1 MKKMKK
7 LLALVLAGV
16 MAMSIAA
23 CGSDSGSKSETQ
35 KAETSAG
42 ETTAVNENNTTATDW
57 PKETIT
63 LVVPASA
70 GGGTD
75 LMARLW
81 AQYASEKLGVSVVVS
96 NVTGSGG
103 STGIQQAHDAKNDGY
118 TALFFHNNVVINYL
132 SGLTTFDHTG
142 FEVGPE
148 FAYDD
153 PCAVFIKADNKYG
166 WKTLSDVVATAKEN
180 PGTVTVATEI
190 GSYTYFE
197 LLALQNATGAEFAI
211 TDGGSNSEK
220 ITGLLGGAFDVMLNA
235 YSTAGSY
242 AESGDFLCL
251 GIPTEERSDICPDVP
266 TFKEAGVDMT
276 YDGYYFSLFFP
287 AGTDQAIIDKIDAVT
302 KEICEDEELMAKI
315 QEMNYQ
321 VKNVSAADN
330 KVQFDGLLSYYQ
342 NLGVTQ

>member
-7 LLALVLAGV
+7 LLSLVLAGV
-16 MAMSIAA
+16 MAVSLAA
-23 CGSDSGSKSETQ
+23 CGGSSGSSAPSENGAST
-35 KAETSAG
+35 
-42 ETTAVNENNTTATDW
+42 TDW

-63 LVVPASA
+63 LIVPASA

-132 SGLTTFDHTG
+132 SGLTSFDHTG

-153 PCAVFIKADNKYG
+153 PCALFVKADNKYG
-166 WKTLSDVVATAKEN
+166 WKSLSDVIATAKEN
-180 PGTVTVATEI
+180 PGTITVATEI

-197 LLALQNATGAEFAI
+197 LLSIQQATGAEFAI

-242 AESGDFLCL
+242 AESGEFLCL
-251 GIPTEERSDICPDVP
+251 GIPTEERSSICPNVA
-266 TFKEAGVDMT
+266 TFKEQGIDMI

-287 AGTDQAIIDKIDAVT
+287 EGTDQAIVDKIDAVT
-302 KEICEDEELMAKI
+302 KEICEDENVIAKI

-321 VKNVSAADN
+321 IKNVSAADN
-330 KVQFDGLLSYYQ
+330 KVQFDNLETYYKD
-342 NLGVTQ
+342 LGIQ